1 MDDFFL
7 DIKYNETGTVR
18 SVSFN
23 DEDVLHYGT
32 KGMRWGVRRRSKSE
46 EKARAQ
52 KFRGKAKSDSK
63 GKSEDKPAEN
73 VSKKSLRTSPDSAQ
87 AARLKERP
95 LETLSNAQISALTK
109 RMQLEKSYNEVMNP
123 PKKSKTDERFEK
135 LATFNKRAETV
146 TKTFKSVT
154 GKDLSTVLVSA
165 IASSAGA
172 AVTKQVLSTG
182 GKKAAGKAVKTS
194 GTKAA
199 KAVATRAAQ
208 MAAP

>member
-18 SVSFN
+18 SVSFE
-23 DEDVLHYGT
+23 DEDILHYGR
-32 KGMRWGVRRRSKSE
+32 KGMRWGVRNRSKSE
-46 EKARAQ
+46 ERARAK
-52 KFRGKAKSDSK
+52 KFGSKSKGDAKSK
-63 GKSEDKPAEN
+63 PEDKAPEKE
-73 VSKKSLRTSPDSAQ
+73 SKKSSRTSADSAQ

-95 LETLSNAQISALTK
+95 LETLSNSQISALTK

-165 IASSAGA
+165 IATTAGT
-172 AVTKQVLSTG
+172 AVTKQALKTG
-182 GKKAAGKAVKTS
+182 GKKAGKNVISKSPAGKATARLAS
-194 GTKAA
+194 QLAG
-199 KAVATRAAQ
+199 
-208 MAAP
+208 P